1 MELSTVHSK
10 DNDQISAK
18 VVYLEE
24 SNRELTNFRKYNK
37 QNFIDTGC
45 SCLRTPGSDVSQ
57 AIYAITRILPN
68 MNNITKTIKFS

>member
-10 DNDQISAK
+10 DNDQVSVK
-18 VVYLEE
+18 GTFLEE

-45 SCLRTPGSDVSQ
+45 TPLRSISSDISQ
-57 AIYAITRILPN
+57 ATYALTRILPN